1 MTHHTLKLIVA
12 IFGLSLLSLTAH
24 GGSIV
29 ASPYVGQET
38 RVIKSLSAE
47 DIDDL
52 INGRGWGLAKPAEL
66 NGVPG
71 PAHLLE
77 MQQ

>member
-1 MTHHTLKLIVA
+1 MTYHTLKLIVA

-29 ASPYVGQET
+29 ASPYAGQET

-47 DIDDL
+47 
-52 INGRGWGLAKPAEL
+52 GY
-66 NGVPG
+66 
-71 PAHLLE
+71 
-77 MQQ
+77 